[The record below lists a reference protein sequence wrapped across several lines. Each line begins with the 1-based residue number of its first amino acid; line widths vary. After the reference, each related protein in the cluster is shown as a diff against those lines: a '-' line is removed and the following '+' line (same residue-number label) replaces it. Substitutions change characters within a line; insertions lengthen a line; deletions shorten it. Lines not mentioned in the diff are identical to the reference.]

1 MIQHGAQEIILTCDQ
16 EGEDLKASLDDII
29 ERSLKKTEEFNQ
41 KLKQIEKKFD
51 MNDLFFNKLDEDSTK
66 YKKLLIEGD
75 EEQDQKNAGKQGI
88 PKQIIPLSIDLLPE
102 RRERRL
108 QVVAEH
114 KPTTQPK
121 KDNQIKKKGPKG
133 WKQSV
138 GGGFDHQFFDNAR
151 LDELEIKETN
161 WEKYKAN
168 PDDWTNGGKEVPP
181 EYTNEDAEEFK

>member
-88 PKQIIPLSIDLLPE
+88 PK
-102 RRERRL
+102 
-108 QVVAEH
+108 
-114 KPTTQPK
+114 
-121 KDNQIKKKGPKG
+121 
-133 WKQSV
+133 
-138 GGGFDHQFFDNAR
+138 
-151 LDELEIKETN
+151 
-161 WEKYKAN
+161 
-168 PDDWTNGGKEVPP
+168 
-181 EYTNEDAEEFK
+181 